1 MNRYN
6 WKGYDF
12 IGTVPEFAE
21 KFGYC
26 KTPTFV
32 NAIKRVPRHRYNCM
46 DAMEQRVYEEKRK
59 RAKRAY
65 CIYMNEDMT
74 ESYIITKE
82 EYLATNLPVRE
93 KHHEPFLLSYSNRV
107 LPYNFIGNNHD
118 EIPVKSAMKKYSAEA
133 VKFVEQLLLAAGYF
147 NGISITFD
155 SERSRDGVDNC
166 RLAVIDLDGERI
178 YNGWR
183 RLGSVDEILYYTTI
197 NKDGQAGLCPAC
209 LLESFVAVPLIF
221 DGVTVRSRLRFPFI
235 RSQYRPFLYVRPRS
249 RHSIL
254 FYTEL
259 SYSCLPVGMA
269 EYYGAKVDAA
279 VRASRSGTPCL
290 SLQDG
295 GSAQS
300 FPSKPCLVCHAPPF
314 QAL

>member
-1 MNRYN
+1 MNYNKMNRYN
-6 WKGYDF
+6 WNDYDF

-46 DAMEQRVYEEKRK
+46 DAMEQRVYDEKRK
-59 RAKRAY
+59 RARRAY
-65 CIYMNEDMT
+65 RIYMNEDMT

-107 LPYNFIGNNHD
+107 LPYNFIGNSHE
-118 EIPVKSAMKKYSAEA
+118 EIPVKSAMKRYSAEA
-133 VKFVEQLLLAAGYF
+133 VKFAEQLLLAAGYF
-147 NGISITFD
+147 NGNCPVEKPSVKVNYTSLYLTYGNGIRITFD

-183 RLGSVDEILYYTTI
+183 RLGSVDEILYYTVM
-197 NKDGQAGLCPAC
+197 NKDC
-209 LLESFVAVPLIF
+209 
-221 DGVTVRSRLRFPFI
+221 
-235 RSQYRPFLYVRPRS
+235 
-249 RHSIL
+249 
-254 FYTEL
+254 
-259 SYSCLPVGMA
+259 
-269 EYYGAKVDAA
+269 KDA
-279 VRASRSGTPCL
+279 SWYLG
-290 SLQDG
+290 
-295 GSAQS
+295 
-300 FPSKPCLVCHAPPF
+300 
-314 QAL
+314 

>member
-1 MNRYN
+1 MNYNKMNRYN

-46 DAMEQRVYEEKRK
+46 DAMEQRIYEEKRK

-82 EYLATNLPVRE
+82 EYLATKLPVRE

-107 LPYNFIGNNHD
+107 LPYNFIGNSHD
-118 EIPVKSAMKKYSAEA
+118 EIPVKSAMKKYSAAA
-133 VKFVEQLLLAAGYF
+133 VKPSVTVNYTSLYLTYG

-166 RLAVIDLDGERI
+166 RLTVIDLDGERI

-183 RLGSVDEILYYTTI
+183 RLGSVDEILYYTVV
-197 NKDGQAGLCPAC
+197 NKDCKDA
-209 LLESFVAVPLIF
+209 
-221 DGVTVRSRLRFPFI
+221 
-235 RSQYRPFLYVRPRS
+235 
-249 RHSIL
+249 
-254 FYTEL
+254 
-259 SYSCLPVGMA
+259 SC
-269 EYYGAKVDAA
+269 Y
-279 VRASRSGTPCL
+279 
-290 SLQDG
+290 
-295 GSAQS
+295 
-300 FPSKPCLVCHAPPF
+300 LV
-314 QAL
+314 

>member
-1 MNRYN
+1 MNYNKMNRYN

-46 DAMEQRVYEEKRK
+46 DAMEQRIYEEKRK

-74 ESYIITKE
+74 DSYIITKE

-107 LPYNFIGNNHD
+107 LPYNFIGNSHD

-133 VKFVEQLLLAAGYF
+133 VKFAEQLLLAAGYF
-147 NGISITFD
+147 NGNRPVEKPSVTINYTSLYLTYGNGISITFD
-155 SERSRDGVDNC
+155 CERSRDGVDNC
-166 RLAVIDLDGERI
+166 RLTVIDLDGERI

-183 RLGSVDEILYYTTI
+183 RLGSVDEILYYTVV
-197 NKDGQAGLCPAC
+197 NKDCKDA
-209 LLESFVAVPLIF
+209 
-221 DGVTVRSRLRFPFI
+221 
-235 RSQYRPFLYVRPRS
+235 
-249 RHSIL
+249 
-254 FYTEL
+254 
-259 SYSCLPVGMA
+259 SC
-269 EYYGAKVDAA
+269 Y
-279 VRASRSGTPCL
+279 
-290 SLQDG
+290 
-295 GSAQS
+295 
-300 FPSKPCLVCHAPPF
+300 LV
-314 QAL
+314 